1 MYTNGVIQIK
11 NVNFDAKIK
20 DCVFKSSYNT
30 GYNGIGKI
38 MCKDAIKNVLKRGFR
53 YLDLVIDTDTKNN
66 AIVTYTN
73 QQNIPVKQD
82 EPLFLSETLRTIITY
97 AFGNEA
103 PNPNDPIFLNLR
115 IFSNDITIYND
126 LSKIIQYN
134 ISNRLYSNTVD
145 PNTMLSEIMGKIIII
160 VDKSLSSN
168 YKTYNNC
175 GSSKLVFE
183 NFETSYTNNINDIS
197 NASQNMNTDLAY
209 NMFSDISNA
218 SQNMNTDLAY
228 NMFSDISNASQ
239 NMSTDLTYNMFSDI
253 SNASQNMSTDLAYNM
268 FSDISNAKQN
278 VRKDVTPNNLY
289 NILPDLSGIYHTPY
303 NKVIDN
309 KETCVSFSQIVN
321 MESNSEKCAVYK
333 YSNFINQSTN
343 PPLIN
348 DDDTTNTP
356 NLKIVVPDK
365 YLNNSF
371 NSLITDYGVQF
382 QPMHVYISDA
392 NLTKYENMFNT
403 IGFAICK
410 ISSII
415 SLSK

>member
-1 MYTNGVIQIK
+1 
-11 NVNFDAKIK
+11 
-20 DCVFKSSYNT
+20 
-30 GYNGIGKI
+30 
-38 MCKDAIKNVLKRGFR
+38 
-53 YLDLVIDTDTKNN
+53 
-66 AIVTYTN
+66 
-73 QQNIPVKQD
+73 
-82 EPLFLSETLRTIITY
+82 
-97 AFGNEA
+97 
-103 PNPNDPIFLNLR
+103 
-115 IFSNDITIYND
+115 
-126 LSKIIQYN
+126 
-134 ISNRLYSNTVD
+134 
-145 PNTMLSEIMGKIIII
+145 
-160 VDKSLSSN
+160 
-168 YKTYNNC
+168 
-175 GSSKLVFE
+175 
-183 NFETSYTNNINDIS
+183 
-197 NASQNMNTDLAY
+197 
-209 NMFSDISNA
+209 
-218 SQNMNTDLAY
+218 
-228 NMFSDISNASQ
+228 
-239 NMSTDLTYNMFSDI
+239 
-253 SNASQNMSTDLAYNM
+253 M

-309 KETCVSFSQIVN
+309 NETCVSFSQIVN